1 MGSSIWYSAGAVL
14 NLNGQNT
21 ASDYM
26 DILGSQVHPVV
37 KVLFPN
43 NDAIFQDNNM
53 LIRVA
58 RSI

>member
-1 MGSSIWYSAGAVL
+1 
-14 NLNGQNT
+14 
-21 ASDYM
+21 M